1 MVSTE
6 ADGVWEVQQVVI
18 RGRGRAGLG
27 WRFLKETRQQSG
39 GEGEEH
45 TCRTAAGLNL
55 GELQGRCGG
64 MARDRAGLSRMQ
76 AGREWGKGG

>member
-6 ADGVWEVQQVVI
+6 ADGAWEVQQVVI
-18 RGRGRAGLG
+18 RGRGVGGWLG
-27 WRFLKETRQQSG
+27 MEVSEGG

-55 GELQGRCGG
+55 AELQGRCGG